1 MRSLWSILYKIPLF
15 FKMPNVTELTNFKN
29 VFCIVPMVSLM
40 LLNIIDTICFKTSS
54 SRKVHVTGFG

>member
-1 MRSLWSILYKIPLF
+1 
-15 FKMPNVTELTNFKN
+15 MPNVTELTNFKN
-29 VFCIVPMVSLM
+29 VFCIVPMVPVSLM